1 VTRCLPKHSGR
12 KIEELNLV
20 CGSRGEATKQEGS
33 PMRAL
38 SQWDYPSPTADG
50 ALAQNTLLLGRGQPP
65 RQTTMPLT
73 TYPTT
78 ATGRRASSSRPRSR
92 RLTGCRTVDIR
103 SSRRARLPSRRLSV
117 NSLGGDRR
125 RRAGREGGRADLD
138 SAAAQHVFAAMLS
151 ATSERPLERNN
162 RPRTGH
168 SGVASRARRRQYGRH
183 LGSDNRTCSP

>member
-1 VTRCLPKHSGR
+1 MTRCLPKHSGS

-20 CGSRGEATKQEGS
+20 CGSRGGATKQEGS

-92 RLTGCRTVDIR
+92 RLTGCRTVAIR
-103 SSRRARLPSRRLSV
+103 SSRRARLPSPRFSV
-117 NSLGGDRR
+117 NSLGGERR
-125 RRAGREGGRADLD
+125 RRAGRADLD
-138 SAAAQHVFAAMLS
+138 STLPPRSISSRRCLLPQVTRGGGFRS
-151 ATSERPLERNN
+151 PLD
-162 RPRTGH
+162 P
-168 SGVASRARRRQYGRH
+168 
-183 LGSDNRTCSP
+183 